1 MSKILELRNKRVTLW
16 EQTKAFLEQHRGEN
30 GLVSADAIEQYNR
43 MSQKVQDLGTEIER
57 LERQAEI
64 DAKMASASSTPVH
77 MNPKAGGMKREP
89 ENTSPTGT
97 KAYSDA
103 FWNLVRNRGNIV
115 EVRNSL
121 TVGEDTE
128 GGYLVPDEFERTL
141 VEALEE
147 ENIFRKLARTIKTSS
162 GDRKIPVVASKGSA
176 NWIDEEGLYPE
187 ADDTFGQVTI
197 GAYKV
202 GTMIRVSEEL
212 MNDSV
217 FDLQGYIT
225 REFARRIGAKEE
237 EAFFTGNGSGKPL
250 GILANSGGA
259 DVGVLSDSATAIT
272 ADELIDLFYSLKSPY
287 RKNAVWMLNDAT
299 IKAIR
304 KLKDANGQYLWQPSL
319 VAGTPDTLL
328 GRPVKTSAYMP
339 SIGAGAK
346 SVAFGD
352 FGYYWIADRQGR
364 SFKRLNELYA
374 ANGQI
379 GFLGS
384 QRVDGRLILPESI
397 KVLQHKAQASG

>member
-30 GLVSADAIEQYNR
+30 GLVAADAIEQYNR
-43 MSQKVQDLGTEIER
+43 MSQEVQDLGTEIER

-64 DAKMASASSTPVH
+64 DAKMASASSNPVH
-77 MNPKAGGMKREP
+77 MNPKAGGVKREP
-89 ENTSPTGT
+89 ENASPTGT

-121 TVGEDTE
+121 NVGADTE

-141 VEALEE
+141 IEALEE

-217 FDLQGYIT
+217 FDLQAYIT

-259 DVGVLSDSATAIT
+259 DVGITSASATSIT

-287 RKNAVWMLNDAT
+287 RKNAVWLLNDAT

-319 VAGTPDTLL
+319 IAGTPDTLL

-339 SIGAGAK
+339 SIAAGNK
-346 SVAFGD
+346 SIAFGD
-352 FGYYWIADRQGR
+352 YSYYWIADRQGR

-384 QRVDGRLILPESI
+384 QRVDGRLILPEAI
-397 KVLQHKAQASG
+397 KVLQMKGNA